1 MLTPIAYSQYIYI
14 YIYILFIQNS
24 QKFREFTLFLLP
36 SQPVA
41 IVCLIQRFGATRRLS
56 FKFSGVCLPVAMV
69 CYNSTSA
76 ITRRVFVFIVVY
88 SNYYNGLISTSK
100 MACCNRL

>member
-14 YIYILFIQNS
+14 YIFIQNS
-24 QKFREFTLFLLP
+24 EKFREFTLFLLP

-56 FKFSGVCLPVAMV
+56 FKFSGVCCRLLW
-69 CYNSTSA
+69 
-76 ITRRVFVFIVVY
+76 FVTTQLQQSLDEF
-88 SNYYNGLISTSK
+88 LF
-100 MACCNRL
+100 L